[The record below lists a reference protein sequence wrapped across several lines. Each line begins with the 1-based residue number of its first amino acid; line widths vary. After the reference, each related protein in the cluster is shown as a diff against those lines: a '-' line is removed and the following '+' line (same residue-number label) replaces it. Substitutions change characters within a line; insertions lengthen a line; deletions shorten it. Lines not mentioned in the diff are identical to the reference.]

1 VEFDGKQ
8 RNGNSILNPNTY
20 SAGYIIDY
28 TFDGVRLMIVL
39 RRLLDDLEGFSRIG
53 KGPRGT
59 TRLAYTDEWMKAQRF
74 AKELLEAIG
83 IVTDIDSVGNLTG
96 IRKGRETGLPP
107 VAVGSHLDT
116 VPEGGNFDGALG
128 VASAIEIMRALD
140 EARVETKRSIQV
152 NSFACEEGSR
162 FGVGCIGSKFMVG
175 ELSLDSAQEIRDLNG
190 ATLSECIQRA
200 HLPGT
205 VLRVK
210 KAGDLAAYVELHIEQ
225 GPVLENL
232 NKPIGVVTGIAAPT
246 RLLIEVRGRTG
257 HVGTVPMKARKDA
270 LVAGAEIIT
279 GIEKTV
285 TEIDESGVGTVSRI
299 EMQPNSVTAIPG
311 SVKLWV
317 DLRYLDEE
325 KRRTCTEGISRL
337 AAYVMSKRKVNIE
350 LKTLT
355 NEHGMMLSPRV
366 INVLRQ
372 AADSFGYPYHEM
384 PSGAMH
390 DAAHMARIT
399 DVGMVFVPCRG
410 GISHA
415 PEEFAD
421 PSHIEKGL
429 NVLHKTLLTLANQ

>member
-1 VEFDGKQ
+1 
-8 RNGNSILNPNTY
+8 
-20 SAGYIIDY
+20 
-28 TFDGVRLMIVL
+28 MIML

-59 TRLAYTDEWMKAQRF
+59 TRLAYTDDWMKAQKV
-74 AKELLEAIG
+74 AKELLEATG
-83 IVTDIDSVGNLTG
+83 METDIDFVGNLTG
-96 IRKGRETGLPP
+96 IRKGMETGLPP

-128 VASAIEIMRALD
+128 VASAIEVMRALD
-140 EARVETKRSIQV
+140 EDRVETERSIQV

-175 ELSLDSAQEIRDLNG
+175 ELTLDSAQEIRDLNG
-190 ATLSECIQRA
+190 VTLSECIQRA
-200 HLPGT
+200 NLPGT
-205 VLRVK
+205 TPVVK
-210 KAGDLAAYVELHIEQ
+210 KAGDIAAYVELHIEQ

-246 RLLIEVRGRTG
+246 RLLIELRGRTG
-257 HVGTVPMKARKDA
+257 HVGTVPMEARKDA
-270 LVAGAEIIT
+270 LVASADIIT

-285 TEIDESGVGTVSRI
+285 IENGSGVGTVSRI

-325 KRRTCTEGISRL
+325 KRTTCIEGIGRL
-337 AAYVMSKRKVNIE
+337 AANVMSKRELDIE

-355 NEHGMMLSPRV
+355 NEHGTMLSPRV
-366 INVLRQ
+366 INVLKQ

-399 DVGMVFVPCRG
+399 DVGMIFVPCKG
-410 GISHA
+410 GVSHA

-429 NVLHKTLLTLANQ
+429 NVLHKTLLTLTNQ

>member
-1 VEFDGKQ
+1 MSGHIFH
-8 RNGNSILNPNTY
+8 
-20 SAGYIIDY
+20 
-28 TFDGVRLMIVL
+28 GVRSMIML

-53 KGPRGT
+53 KGTRGT
-59 TRLAYTDEWMKAQRF
+59 TRLAYTEDWMKAQRV
-74 AKELLEAIG
+74 AKELLEATG
-83 IVTDIDSVGNLTG
+83 METHIDSVGNLTG
-96 IRKGRETGLPP
+96 IRKGRDTGLPP

-128 VASAIEIMRALD
+128 VASAIEVMRALD

-162 FGVGCIGSKFMVG
+162 FGIGCIGSKFMVG

-190 ATLSECIQRA
+190 MTLSECIQMA

-205 VLRVK
+205 APIVK
-210 KAGDLAAYVELHIEQ
+210 KAGDIAAYVELHIEQ

-246 RLLIEVRGRTG
+246 RLLIEVRGCTG
-257 HVGTVPMKARKDA
+257 HVGTVPMKARRDA
-270 LVAGAEIIT
+270 LVSGAEIIT
-279 GIEKTV
+279 GVEKTV
-285 TEIDESGVGTVSRI
+285 TETNGSGVGTVSRI

-325 KRRTCTEGISRL
+325 KRRTCIEGIRRL
-337 AAYVMSKRKVNIE
+337 AANVMNKREVEIE

-355 NEHGMMLSPRV
+355 DEHGTMLSPRV
-366 INVLRQ
+366 IKLLRQ
-372 AADSFGYPYHEM
+372 AADSFGYPYYEM

-399 DVGMVFVPCRG
+399 DVGMIFVPCRG
-410 GISHA
+410 GVSHA

>member
-1 VEFDGKQ
+1 MET
-8 RNGNSILNPNTY
+8 R
-20 SAGYIIDY
+20 ID
-28 TFDGVRLMIVL
+28 L
-39 RRLLDDLEGFSRIG
+39 
-53 KGPRGT
+53 
-59 TRLAYTDEWMKAQRF
+59 
-74 AKELLEAIG
+74 
-83 IVTDIDSVGNLTG
+83 VGNLTG
-96 IRKGRETGLPP
+96 IRKGMETGLPP

-128 VASAIEIMRALD
+128 VASAIEVMRAFD

-175 ELSLDSAQEIRDLNG
+175 ELSLASAQEIRDLNG
-190 ATLSECIQRA
+190 VTLSECIQRA
-200 HLPGT
+200 QLPGT
-205 VLRVK
+205 TSIVK
-210 KAGDLAAYVELHIEQ
+210 KAGDIAAYVELHIEQ

-232 NKPIGVVTGIAAPT
+232 NKPIGIVTGIAAPT
-246 RLLIEVRGRTG
+246 RLLIKVRGRTG
-257 HVGTVPMKARKDA
+257 HVGTVPMKARNDA
-270 LVAGAEIIT
+270 LVSGAEIIT
-279 GIEKTV
+279 GVEKTV
-285 TEIDESGVGTVSRI
+285 IETNGNGTGTVSRI
-299 EMQPNSVTAIPG
+299 EIQPNSVTAIPG

-325 KRRTCTEGISRL
+325 RRRMCIEGISRL
-337 AAYVMSKRKVNIE
+337 SANVMSKREVDIE
-350 LKTLT
+350 IDTLT
-355 NEHGMMLSPRV
+355 NEHGTMLSPRV

-372 AADSFGYPYHEM
+372 TADSFGYPYHEM

-399 DVGMVFVPCRG
+399 DVGMIFVPCRG
-410 GISHA
+410 GVSHA

>member
-1 VEFDGKQ
+1 
-8 RNGNSILNPNTY
+8 
-20 SAGYIIDY
+20 
-28 TFDGVRLMIVL
+28 MIQL
-39 RRLLDDLEGFSRIG
+39 SRLLRDLEEFSRIG
-53 KGPRGT
+53 KGERGT
-59 TRLAYTDEWMKAQRF
+59 SRLAYTDDWMKAQRT
-74 AKELLEAIG
+74 AKELLEATG
-83 IVTDIDSVGNLTG
+83 MEVSIDSVGNLTG
-96 IRKGRETGLPP
+96 IRKGRDTRLSP

-128 VASAIEIMRALD
+128 VASAIEFMKALD
-140 EARVETKRSIQV
+140 EDRVETKRSIQV

-175 ELSLDSAQEIRDLNG
+175 ELSLDSTQEIRDLNG
-190 ATLSECIQRA
+190 VTLSECIQRT

-205 VLRVK
+205 TPVVK
-210 KAGDLAAYVELHIEQ
+210 KAGDIAAYVELHIEQ

-232 NKPIGVVTGIAAPT
+232 SKPIGVVTGIAAPT
-246 RLLIEVRGRTG
+246 RLLIELGGRTG

-270 LVAGAEIIT
+270 LVASAEIIT

-285 TEIDESGVGTVSRI
+285 IENDGSGVGTVSRI

-325 KRRTCTEGISRL
+325 KRRTCLEGIRRL
-337 AAYVMSKRKVNIE
+337 AVNVMSKRELDIE

-355 NEHGMMLSPRV
+355 NEHGTMLSPRV
-366 INVLRQ
+366 INVLKQ

-399 DVGMVFVPCRG
+399 DVGMIFVPCKG